1 MGVRVNL
8 ASACVAVF
16 TLLLS
21 AYGQG
26 KGGLAGNAPVD
37 SAVYHEIDA
46 PLERLSSLG
55 FLLGDYVPVPEDST
69 TLRPDLVYEY
79 RIAQL
84 NQRSVIPLSFHPLV
98 RKYIRIYTV
107 ERRGQVA
114 IMCGLSKLY
123 FPIFEE
129 LLDRYGLPLEL
140 VYLAAVESA
149 LNPLAVSKSGA
160 VGLWQF
166 KLNTGK
172 MLNLHVDNFVDD
184 RMDPV
189 RSTEAACSYLEY
201 LHRLF
206 DDWLLALA
214 AYNAG
219 PGAVQRALLRA
230 GGKKDFWDLLP
241 YLPEAAQN
249 YVPAFIAAVYVF
261 HFAPEH
267 GIKPQSPRIDYKILD
282 TVCLR
287 DAVSF
292 EAVSRWVGTPM
303 EILHF
308 LNPRYRQ
315 GYVPFSQDTLQCLLL
330 PRKDIPLF
338 IENESRIYAQSYRV
352 VQSSYPYALSK
363 GKRRVEH
370 VVKRGEYLHKIALQY
385 GCTVDEL
392 RRWNGDRATLQPGER
407 LEIWVDVP

>member
-8 ASACVAVF
+8 AFACVAVF
-16 TLLLS
+16 TLLPS

-26 KGGLAGNAPVD
+26 KGALAGNPSVD

-189 RSTEAACSYLEY
+189 RSTEAACSY
-201 LHRLF
+201 H
-206 DDWLLALA
+206 
-214 AYNAG
+214 AG

-292 EAVSRWVGTPM
+292 EAVSRWVGTPI

-338 IENESRIYAQSYRV
+338 IENERRIYAQSYRV
-352 VQSSYPYALSK
+352 VQSPYPYALSK

-370 VVKRGEYLHKIALQY
+370 VVKRGEYLHKIALRY